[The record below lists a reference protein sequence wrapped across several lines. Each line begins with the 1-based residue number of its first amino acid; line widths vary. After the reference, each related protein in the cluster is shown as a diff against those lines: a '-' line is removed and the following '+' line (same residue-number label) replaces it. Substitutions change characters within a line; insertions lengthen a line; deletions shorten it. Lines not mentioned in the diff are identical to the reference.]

1 MDSRKQIG
9 KKSEHLCS
17 GLVYCSCGA
26 KRHLRKSSRKG
37 HTYFYYACYDKCGS
51 VAVREEKVDKVA
63 LDYFSALLSPKT
75 QEKIYDF
82 LRSYNGHQQDMI
94 ESFYASINKEIAAK
108 KVEYEN
114 MMKNLSSGIIPKAI
128 MHDMM
133 QRMENLQKEIET
145 LQKAEPPESYSTDTI
160 TDWLNSIREAP
171 TPQAIKLLVE
181 RIEVTQNGKKI
192 DLRVES
198 TLKSIL
204 KMVAGE
210 GLEPTTSGL

>member
-1 MDSRKQIG
+1 
-9 KKSEHLCS
+9 
-17 GLVYCSCGA
+17 
-26 KRHLRKSSRKG
+26 
-37 HTYFYYACYDKCGS
+37 
-51 VAVREEKVDKVA
+51 
-63 LDYFSALLSPKT
+63 
-75 QEKIYDF
+75 
-82 LRSYNGHQQDMI
+82 MI
-94 ESFYASINKEIAAK
+94 ESFYAAINKEIAAK

-128 MHDMM
+128 MQDMV

-145 LQKAEPPESYSTDTI
+145 LQNAEPPESYSTDTI
-160 TDWLNSIREAP
+160 TDWLNSIKEAP

-181 RIEVTQNGKKI
+181 RIVVAQNGKKI

-198 TLKSIL
+198 TLRSIQ

>member
-1 MDSRKQIG
+1 MTNYTKLTLRIVEAIG
-9 KKSEHLCS
+9 EPRWGTMK
-17 GLVYCSCGA
+17 LV
-26 KRHLRKSSRKG
+26 
-37 HTYFYYACYDKCGS
+37 F
-51 VAVREEKVDKVA
+51 
-63 LDYFSALLSPKT
+63 
-75 QEKIYDF
+75 
-82 LRSYNGHQQDMI
+82 NMI

-128 MHDMM
+128 MQDMM

-181 RIEVTQNGKKI
+181 RIVVTQNGKKI

-198 TLKSIL
+198 TLRSIQ
-204 KMVAGE
+204 KMGAGE
-210 GLEPTTSGL
+210 GLDSRCGLVEAWL